1 MFMLGR
7 RCKYP
12 FMTLFLV
19 MLLFTSSVHSQ
30 VSSRKKNAPITDEYT
45 KRLVKEMQ
53 NQGVPKEAIV
63 NRIKHTTNGE
73 TNAKKVIEH
82 IEEEKRKKE
91 AIAKQR
97 RQVGSKPKT
106 LEQKKNKR
114 KYGKN
119 EL

>member
-1 MFMLGR
+1 
-7 RCKYP
+7 
-12 FMTLFLV
+12 
-19 MLLFTSSVHSQ
+19 
-30 VSSRKKNAPITDEYT
+30 
-45 KRLVKEMQ
+45 MQ

-73 TNAKKVIEH
+73 SNAKKVIEH

-97 RQVGSKPKT
+97 RQIGSKPKT
-106 LEQKKNKR
+106 LQQRKNKM

>member
-1 MFMLGR
+1 MPR
-7 RCKYP
+7 
-12 FMTLFLV
+12 
-19 MLLFTSSVHSQ
+19 
-30 VSSRKKNAPITDEYT
+30 D
-45 KRLVKEMQ
+45 
-53 NQGVPKEAIV
+53 AIV

-73 TNAKKVIEH
+73 TNAKKVIEQ

-97 RQVGSKPKT
+97 RQIGSKPKT
-106 LEQKKNKR
+106 LQQRKNKM

>member
-1 MFMLGR
+1 MCVLS
-7 RCKYP
+7 
-12 FMTLFLV
+12 FL
-19 MLLFTSSVHSQ
+19 LIQLPTCFFTFQIFS
-30 VSSRKKNAPITDEYT
+30 
-45 KRLVKEMQ
+45 LVGMAWQ
-53 NQGVPKEAIV
+53 YRVPKEAIV

-73 TNAKKVIEH
+73 SNAKKVIEH

-97 RQVGSKPKT
+97 RQIGSKPKT
-106 LEQKKNKR
+106 LQQRKNKM